1 MPATLIAEPLPLHED
16 SSGTIRVGGS
26 RVTLDTVVRAYE
38 SGRSPEEIVDSFP
51 TLTLG
56 HVFGA
61 LSYYHQHRDDV
72 RRYLERRERQA
83 DELRRQIEAQQAPA
97 PTRAELEARIAD
109 RRHD

>member
-1 MPATLIAEPLPLHED
+1 MPATLIAEPLPLPED

-26 RVTLDTVVRAYE
+26 RVTLDTVVHAYE
-38 SGRSPEEIVDSFP
+38 SGRSPEQIVESFP

-61 LSYYHQHRDDV
+61 LSYYHQHRDEV
-72 RRYLERRERQA
+72 RRYLERRERRA
-83 DELRRQIEAQQAPA
+83 EKLRRKIEAQQPPA